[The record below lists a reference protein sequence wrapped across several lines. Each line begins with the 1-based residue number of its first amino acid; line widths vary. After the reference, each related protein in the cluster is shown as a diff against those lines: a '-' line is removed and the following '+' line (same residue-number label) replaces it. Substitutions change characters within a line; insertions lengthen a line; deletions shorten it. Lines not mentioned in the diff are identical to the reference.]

1 MHRLQFIVWTL
12 ALAAVFV
19 VTVWRTVGMPDF
31 DATMLGLMGITS
43 GTYVGLKL
51 PENKK

>member
-1 MHRLQFIVWTL
+1 
-12 ALAAVFV
+12 
-19 VTVWRTVGMPDF
+19 MPDF

-43 GTYVGLKL
+43 GTYVGLKV